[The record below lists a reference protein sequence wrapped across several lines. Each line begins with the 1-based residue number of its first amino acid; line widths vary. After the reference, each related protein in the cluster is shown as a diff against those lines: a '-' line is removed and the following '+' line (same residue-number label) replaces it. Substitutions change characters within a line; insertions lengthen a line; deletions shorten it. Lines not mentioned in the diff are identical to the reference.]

1 MSFLDLEKAKDI
13 CGMYW
18 CSIEFW
24 VCCYRP
30 SGSCI
35 AKWELCLRPWHKVR
49 HVFRLLLVAPLH
61 SICVA
66 QRQDL
71 ETLPGKDGVQFG
83 NCKITFLQI
92 MWFCCLHSE
101 HDLQPQNSL
110 QLRVKQPGRESAPP
124 SLRPWLL
131 ENRGLPLS
139 WGIEC
144 SW

>member
-1 MSFLDLEKAKDI
+1 MQ
-13 CGMYW
+13 
-18 CSIEFW
+18 
-24 VCCYRP
+24 YRVL
-30 SGSCI
+30 SLLLQAIRS
-35 AKWELCLRPWHKVR
+35 LYSKVR
-49 HVFRLLLVAPLH
+49 ALSTSLAQSQTCFQIAPCCPLH
-61 SICVA
+61 SVCVA
-66 QRQDL
+66 YRQDL